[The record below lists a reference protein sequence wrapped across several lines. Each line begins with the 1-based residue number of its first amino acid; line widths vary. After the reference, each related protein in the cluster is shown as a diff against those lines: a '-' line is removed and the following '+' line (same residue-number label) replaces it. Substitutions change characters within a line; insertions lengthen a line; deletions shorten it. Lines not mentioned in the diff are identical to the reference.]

1 MQHWSGLEIEAEIEA
16 TVAAVLLFGD
26 TRHTAG
32 QPYNV
37 GSGAGR
43 SSYYPRAGR
52 VLDKINA
59 YATILR
65 SYCVSTDPVCAQ
77 GDDVSTHLDYF
88 QRSTDDAAKWVRSM
102 VDMEKA
108 TASTTATR
116 PVASS
121 SQAAS
126 ETGSTA
132 VAGENVGADKV
143 ASTSSGLPTTAETD
157 ASTTATS
164 TATST
169 ATGPMTSTATSDNG
183 VDRLSCQEG
192 LTWTVV
198 MIGLCLIV
206 GQ

>member
-1 MQHWSGLEIEAEIEA
+1 MGGLEIEAEIGA

-26 TRHTAG
+26 TRHTPG

-37 GSGAGR
+37 GSGAGK
-43 SSYYPRAGR
+43 SSYYPRAGT

-59 YATILR
+59 YAPILR
-65 SYCVSTDPVCAQ
+65 SYCISTDPVCAQ

-88 QRSTDDAAKWVRSM
+88 QRSTDDAATWVRSM

-108 TASTTATR
+108 TATTTATR
-116 PVASS
+116 TVASS

-126 ETGSTA
+126 ETGSAAFTA
-132 VAGENVGADKV
+132 TTGESVGADKV
-143 ASTSSGLPTTAETD
+143 TSTRSGLPTTAETD

-164 TATST
+164 TAT
-169 ATGPMTSTATSDNG
+169 GPITSTTTSDNS
-183 VDRLSCQEG
+183 VDRLSCKEE

>member
-1 MQHWSGLEIEAEIEA
+1 MEHWSGLEIEAEIGA

-43 SSYYPRAGR
+43 SSYYPRAGT

-59 YATILR
+59 YAPILR

-88 QRSTDDAAKWVRSM
+88 QRSNDDAAKWVRSM
-102 VDMEKA
+102 VDLEKA
-108 TASTTATR
+108 TATTTATG

-126 ETGSTA
+126 ETSSAAVTA
-132 VAGENVGADKV
+132 TTGESVGADKV
-143 ASTSSGLPTTAETD
+143 TSTSSGLPTTAETH
-157 ASTTATS
+157 ASTTATW
-164 TATST
+164 
-169 ATGPMTSTATSDNG
+169 PITSTATSDNG